1 MRPPGARYWGGV
13 ATTFVLIPDKR
24 FGLILFTN
32 GGLSRT
38 SSASIIAGA
47 QATWLG
53 ESAAPVPAPAPSG
66 RPVPVTEEQAEELT
80 GLYRNEYLIRLEW
93 KDGSLMFRDEGT
105 SYRKPSDWIA
115 MKRLSDTRYVLDKLL
130 LYGTDLSVVRSANG
144 TLTHIVYGSRAFRR
158 ER

>member
-38 SSASIIAGA
+38 SSASIIARA
-47 QATWLG
+47 QAIWLG
-53 ESAAPVPAPAPSG
+53 ESVAADLHPAPMG
-66 RPVPVTEEQAEELT
+66 RPGPVTEDQAKELA
-80 GLYRNEYLIRLEW
+80 GLYRNEYLIKLEW

-105 SYRKPSDWIA
+105 SYRKPSDWIG
-115 MKRLSDTRYVLDKLL
+115 LSLL
-130 LYGTDLSVVRSANG
+130 FGKS
-144 TLTHIVYGSRAFRR
+144 SRAFRFTTR
-158 ER
+158 L